1 MLPRNTALTASTAPE
16 NAPDSMTVSASS
28 AIRVPSFFTPV
39 LSRMIT
45 CGAGMPASSSSRR
58 VIT

>member
-1 MLPRNTALTASTAPE
+1 
-16 NAPDSMTVSASS
+16 MTVSASS
-28 AIRVPSFFTPV
+28 AIGVPSCLTPV
-39 LSRMIT
+39 FSLMMT